1 MSDWGAGALFDN
13 APDLHNPTVVL
24 DTNIVLD
31 AFVFDD
37 PATHTLQAAL
47 LAGSLRWVA
56 SPAMRDELARVLAYP
71 KLMLRLASRRRSAAQ
86 VLTRFDGLAQRVD
99 AAARA
104 SLTCSDPDDQKFIDL
119 AVAHQTM
126 LLSRDRAVLCMAK
139 RLLTLGVSAQSAVG
153 TSANQPRQGA
163 AGQNTDI
170 RRFTA

>member
-1 MSDWGAGALFDN
+1 MSDWGAGALLDS
-13 APDLHNPTVVL
+13 ARERHNPTVVL

-47 LAGSLRWVA
+47 LAGSLRWLA
-56 SPAMRDELARVLAYP
+56 SPAMREELARVLAYP
-71 KLMLRLASRRRSAAQ
+71 KLLLRLACGRRSAAQ
-86 VLTRFDGLAQRVD
+86 VLTRFDALAQRVD

-119 AVAHQTM
+119 AVAHQTL
-126 LLSRDRAVLCMAK
+126 LLSRDRAVLCMAR
-139 RLLTLGVSAQSAVG
+139 RLLTLGVSAQTAVG
-153 TSANQPRQGA
+153 TRTGESWQGA